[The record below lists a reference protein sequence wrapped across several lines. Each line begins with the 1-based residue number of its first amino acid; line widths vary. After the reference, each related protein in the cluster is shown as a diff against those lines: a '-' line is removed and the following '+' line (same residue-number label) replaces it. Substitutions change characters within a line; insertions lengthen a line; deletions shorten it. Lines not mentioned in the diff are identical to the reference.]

1 LGVNKIF
8 DISKADFSNFTSNS
22 DSFINDIL
30 HKVEII
36 IDEIGT
42 IASAATTVIISRGGQ
57 PPFNVNRPFIYFI
70 HHVESDTIIFWS
82 TVYKPTPYTITP
94 PLPLPNSYRYRKH

>member
-1 LGVNKIF
+1 MGVNKIF
-8 DISKADFSNFTSNS
+8 DISKADFSNFTTNT
-22 DSFINDIL
+22 DSFISDIL

-42 IASAATTVIISRGGQ
+42 VASAATTVIISRGGQ

-70 HHVESDTIIFWS
+70 HHVESDTIVFWS
-82 TVYKPTPYTITP
+82 TVYKPTPHTTTP
-94 PLPLPNSYRYRKH
+94 PPPNQHRHRKH